1 MKLPRP
7 FTICDL
13 RFAINKK
20 SPAATAPPR
29 DAAVNRQL
37 SIVNRQSASGMA
49 LVITLILLSVTLI
62 MAVAFLA
69 MSRRERSAVTTAT
82 DTATAR
88 LAADSALA
96 AVQAE
101 IIANVLVTNTGDY
114 DYHLLSSTNF
124 LPAGYNQ
131 FTISNFFPRPIVMMT
146 NLTLLTNESRFYLD
160 LNRNGKDDPGSVF
173 LAGDPEWIG
182 VLERPDL
189 PPSANNKFLAR
200 YAFFALPAGNALDL
214 NYIHN
219 QTMNPNLALAGDGFF
234 RNEGVGSWELNLASF
249 LADLN
254 TNQWN
259 TTASPYS
266 YRQTVGPNSGVSF
279 EDAYSLLT
287 NRYAANYLT
296 LLPNP
301 FLADNLVNAG
311 IDAYAVGNVM
321 ATTALPLP
329 LSPAAPP
336 TKNWAGSDSTNHF
349 YALPTELFDPAKSSG
364 SPLIPGFTN
373 RLLNA
378 GAGATAYDRYTF
390 YRMLDQIST
399 DSTADD
405 VRMNLNYRNI
415 TNGVVIAG
423 LETNLIPWTAL
434 DFFTNAANR
443 LLTNYTASWLAAD
456 SNRYVATFGT
466 NLAFGV
472 THIPVLVSNKFVYT
486 PAVNRLLQLAA
497 NIYDASTN
505 NTAALGKNYPSV
517 FRPIFSRTNNDV
529 YITGYAQVSSVSGV
543 GDTAFLAPVEASVF
557 AVSGG
562 QNVLINLYDVPWII
576 GAKKGFPSF
585 NQFSMANIVGVTRKL
600 EVVRTATGPT
610 TFSLPTATNQM
621 YLFSISN
628 VLGCSLWN
636 SYANDFNGN
645 LTVFAQANF
654 SQVMTNSESSALPLA
669 FFPPPT
675 ALNTALLTTN
685 YATTNFPTWPNVG
698 WKSAP
703 PDSQLNS
710 NSFVVVLNTNLV
722 MFTNA
727 IYRFANPAYG
737 VVSPHFDP
745 SLQGWQ
751 GGGTPP
757 LPQFYLST
765 TNQLQVFILDGTNVI
780 DYVHFTHTTTNLDL
794 NAELADPDS
803 PNGAPAYMWSTNSS
817 VAGGVPWGV
826 LNQLAVSG
834 SQTPA
839 PTPAPIRPNFWQAPP
854 GMPASAGNSPDAEK
868 AFFSGF
874 FRGPIGGAYVYNGKR
889 HTNSLL
895 RMQAP
900 YTPTRIIYNYK
911 TWQVN
916 DPLVHYLA
924 SDLSY
929 TEPGITG
936 IHHLDDTY
944 LSIIP
949 GVLPLSL
956 KPAFAGKHFAPWGN
970 VGWLA
975 GLAHVET
982 NAYKLQFKDPLVWR
996 SDNWDFPTGKFPTP
1010 GWLGRVHRGTPW
1022 QTVYLKSSDVRDITD
1037 GVNTWTNWAGNGNLF
1052 DATNSVPVTD
1062 YSLFDYFTTKVNDN
1076 ARHGVLPINVGSG
1089 GTNLDRGLAAWSAV
1103 FSGVMALSNNAASPT
1118 PGTVP
1123 SVTPV
1128 AIPPAGWVGIG
1139 SPVGL
1144 MVSNINV
1151 LRTNIVN
1158 PDGVV
1163 GAFEHIGDILRAP
1176 LLTEQSPFLN
1186 WSDAAQQQNGIS
1198 DELYEWVPQ
1207 QVMGLL
1213 RIATLPRY
1221 VIYCYG
1227 QALRPAPNSVFLGA
1241 GADFGLVTNYQV
1253 VAESAARAVIRVDKS
1268 VITNTNGVATGTNYS
1283 TTIESYNVLGPD

>member
-349 YALPTELFDPAKSSG
+349 YALPSELFDPAKSSG

-529 YITGYAQVSSVSGV
+529 YITGYREVSAL
-543 GDTAFLAPVEASVF
+543 TAFTSGTPPLDAPLLVTDANLTLGA
-557 AVSGG
+557 AVNDPNG
-562 QNVLINLYDVPWII
+562 NVYDVPWIV
-576 GAKKGFPSF
+576 GAKKGFPNF
-585 NQFSMANIVGVTRKL
+585 NQFTMVNVVGVTRKL
-600 EVVRTATGPT
+600 QVSKPT
-610 TFSLPTATNQM
+610 VTSSSGSISSSQM
-621 YLFSISN
+621 YVFSISN
-628 VLGCSLWN
+628 LLGCSLWN
-636 SYANDFNGN
+636 SYANDFSGN
-645 LTVFAQANF
+645 LTISAQNKF
-654 SQVMTNSESSALPLA
+654 IQVLTNDAPGFVPLVI
-669 FFPPPT
+669 
-675 ALNTALLTTN
+675 TN
-685 YATTNFPTWPNVG
+685 YIGSVMSSNSWAWPGVG
-698 WKSAP
+698 WVGSL
-703 PDSQLNS
+703 PDSVQLNS
-710 NSFVVVLNTNLV
+710 NSFVVAFNTNVV
-722 MFTNA
+722 MLSNA
-727 IYRFANPAYG
+727 VYRFTGYNP
-737 VVSPHFDP
+737 SPIPHFDSVTTNWQTPFNTIP
-745 SLQGWQ
+745 SANGA
-751 GGGTPP
+751 TPP
-757 LPQFYLST
+757 LPQFGLST
-765 TNQLQVFILDGTNVI
+765 TNQLQVFVLDVANGRTNVI
-780 DYVHFTHTTTNLDL
+780 DYVHFTQTETNLDI
-794 NAELADPDS
+794 NAKLADRPDS
-803 PNGAPAYMWSTNSS
+803 VNGTPAFMWSTNLVGSAPS
-817 VAGGVPWGV
+817 GVG
-826 LNQLAVSG
+826 NQMLVSG
-834 SQTPA
+834 SILNP
-839 PTPAPIRPNFWQAPP
+839 PTPVPNKPNFWQAPP
-854 GMPASAGNSPDAEK
+854 GMPASLGNPPSPAAEK

-874 FRGPIGGAYVYNGKR
+874 FRGPLGGAYEYPPNSGR
-889 HTNSLL
+889 RFTNSLTK
-895 RMQAP
+895 MQAP
-900 YTPTRIIYNYK
+900 YTPTRIIFKYK
-911 TWQVN
+911 TWQAN

-924 SDLSY
+924 SDLTFTDPDTSDKNS
-929 TEPGITG
+929 PV
-936 IHHLDDTY
+936 DDTS
-944 LSIIP
+944 LISRP
-949 GVLPLSL
+949 KVLPLQLTPNTPS
-956 KPAFAGKHFAPWGN
+956 KHYSPWGK
-970 VGWLA
+970 VGWLS
-975 GLAHVET
+975 GLDHVER
-982 NAYKLQFKDPLVWR
+982 NPYKREFKDSLMWGP
-996 SDNWDFPTGKFPTP
+996 DNWDFPAGKYPTP

-1022 QTVYLKSSDVRDITD
+1022 QTVFLKSSDVRDITD

-1062 YSLFDYFTTKVNDN
+1062 YSLFDLFTTKVNDN

-1103 FSGVMALSNNAASPT
+1103 FSGVVVTNPT
-1118 PGTVP
+1118 THIYTNI
-1123 SVTPV
+1123 S
-1128 AIPPAGWVGIG
+1128 PAGADGLS

-1186 WSDAAQQQNGIS
+1186 LQDTNSLSDM
-1198 DELYEWVPQ
+1198 LYERVPQ

-1213 RIATLPRY
+1213 RVATLPRY

-1241 GADFGLVTNYQV
+1241 GANFGLVTNYQV